1 MNVMAEGLHVAL
13 TLCPRSTQECP
24 SVEQVLDAW
33 YRRHG
38 WSLRLCLERGC
49 PNPATSKGRCDLHRR
64 GRERKRSQER
74 QGVRNPYTEATER
87 RDQDPDYRPSRHR
100 DDSQS

>member
-1 MNVMAEGLHVAL
+1 MLK
-13 TLCPRSTQECP
+13 
-24 SVEQVLDAW
+24 
-33 YRRHG
+33 
-38 WSLRLCLERGC
+38 LCLEKGC
-49 PNPATSKGRCDLHRR
+49 GRAATYRGRCDLHRR

-100 DDSQS
+100 RQS